1 MTGFGVEH
9 GTTWT
14 PIEQLKTKLVYSI
27 LMKKRM
33 KLKGYSPRKAHQS
46 IDAIQ
51 KQLSASGERD
61 DWPYFDQEDG
71 EQVEAVV
78 DGPTKLIIVAARWIY
93 HCERCNIDH
102 GKRRR
107 MTLNIV
113 MQKLHRRLGL
123 AEKAI
128 KID

>member
-1 MTGFGVEH
+1 MCEEVEDREH
-9 GTTWT
+9 YEYGCKE
-14 PIEQLKTKLVYSI
+14 IEKLRSRVAAVAGRQPPHFSREEWA
-27 LMKKRM
+27 L
-33 KLKGYSPRKAHQS
+33 
-46 IDAIQ
+46 D
-51 KQLSASGERD
+51 
-61 DWPYFDQEDG
+61 
-71 EQVEAVV
+71 AVV

-113 MQKLHRRLGL
+113 MQKLQRRLGL

-128 KID
+128 KTA